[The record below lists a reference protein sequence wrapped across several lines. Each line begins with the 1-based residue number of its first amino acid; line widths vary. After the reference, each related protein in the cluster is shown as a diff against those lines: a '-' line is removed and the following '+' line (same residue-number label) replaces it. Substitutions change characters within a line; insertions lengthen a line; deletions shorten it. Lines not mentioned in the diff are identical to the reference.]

1 MIHYQNGDIFKS
13 DVEAIVNPVNCV
25 GIMGKGLALQFKN
38 MFPENFKAYKKA
50 CDNKHVVIGKMFMF
64 YNGKRNNPKFIINF
78 PTKRH
83 WKENSQLQDIKIG
96 LNDLLHNLN
105 YYNIKSIAMPALG
118 CGLGNLDWKTVR
130 SIIEETFKNIPNDV
144 KVYVYR
150 PKQ

>member
-1 MIHYQNGDIFKS
+1 
-13 DVEAIVNPVNCV
+13 
-25 GIMGKGLALQFKN
+25 
-38 MFPENFKAYKKA
+38 
-50 CDNKHVVIGKMFMF
+50 MF